1 MRDILPRC
9 IHNAPLMDGAGEL
22 LEPPCG
28 CRPKDEYLEGITA
41 PVHEHT
47 ISPQRFRSTGTE
59 YNHVAPTRISAP
71 ALLPCPHCGGEEL
84 EVPSTLARDAGWNDG
99 VSCLECGATSYSREY
114 WNSRYSPNP
123 GAAPELKMRHR
134 MKGSTVA
141 FQIGYGNE
149 SNFTALAEIELR
161 IAASVGG
168 ESVHLPAVVEEPPS
182 DG

>member
-1 MRDILPRC
+1 
-9 IHNAPLMDGAGEL
+9 
-22 LEPPCG
+22 
-28 CRPKDEYLEGITA
+28 
-41 PVHEHT
+41 
-47 ISPQRFRSTGTE
+47 
-59 YNHVAPTRISAP
+59 
-71 ALLPCPHCGGEEL
+71 
-84 EVPSTLARDAGWNDG
+84 
-99 VSCLECGATSYSREY
+99 
-114 WNSRYSPNP
+114 
-123 GAAPELKMRHR
+123 